1 MNKQDKHLL
10 SRRNFVGKAA
20 AAAAGFM
27 IVPRFVLGG
36 KRPDGSRYL
45 APSDMISL
53 GFIGTGK
60 QGKGLTNS
68 FLSTGETRIVA
79 ISEVYKAKA
88 QLTLDR
94 IKAHYEKST
103 EAGGYSDI
111 PVYNDFREL
120 LARKGCRC
128 RGDCYPRPLARGH
141 GRAGRRSREGYLL

>member
-1 MNKQDKHLL
+1 MKEENKNVI
-10 SRRNFVGKAA
+10 SRRGFVEKTA

-36 KRPDGSRYL
+36 KKADGTRYL

-60 QGKGLTNS
+60 QGKGLTTS

-79 ISEVYKAKA
+79 LSEVYKDKA

-94 IKAHYEKST
+94 IKAHYE
-103 EAGGYSDI
+103 
-111 PVYNDFREL
+111 
-120 LARKGCRC
+120 
-128 RGDCYPRPLARGH
+128 
-141 GRAGRRSREGYLL
+141 